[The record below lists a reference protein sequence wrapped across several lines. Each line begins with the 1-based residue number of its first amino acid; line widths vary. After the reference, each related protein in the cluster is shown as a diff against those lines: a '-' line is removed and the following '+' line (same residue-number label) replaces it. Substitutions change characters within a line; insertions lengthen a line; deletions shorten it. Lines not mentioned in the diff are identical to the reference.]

1 MPSSTTPKFW
11 TRSTTRSR
19 CPICRRSG
27 CLVSSPTEPG
37 AVVCSR
43 TSSTGRSA
51 RSASCTSWMTSY
63 RPGYRGGSR
72 LSDWGSWEAQTTAEI
87 ARGECTRVAVA
98 DCPGGSNAHRESES
112 EK

>member
-43 TSSTGRSA
+43 TSSA
-51 RSASCTSWMTSY
+51 RQIGTVGFLHVLDDKLPPWI
-63 RPGYRGGSR
+63 P
-72 LSDWGSWEAQTTAEI
+72 W
-87 ARGECTRVAVA
+87 RVALVRLGKL
-98 DCPGGSNAHRESES
+98 GGTDDG
-112 EK
+112 